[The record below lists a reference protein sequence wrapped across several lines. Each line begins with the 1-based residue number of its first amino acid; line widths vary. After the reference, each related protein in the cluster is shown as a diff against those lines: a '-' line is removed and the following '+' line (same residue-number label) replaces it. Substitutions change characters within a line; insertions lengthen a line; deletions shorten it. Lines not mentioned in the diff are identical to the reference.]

1 MAISEKVIDKLIVK
15 LNKNVYKANDY
26 FLEKI
31 GEAIRSIRELSPSE
45 AHQLV
50 QILKYGGNYQD
61 ILTELSNISGI
72 SKRDIEKIF
81 YEYARIDQN
90 FYKNFYAYRNKPFIP
105 FNQNLALRRQ
115 TRALAEIT
123 NKTLKNYTRSRALG
137 YTFRDLKGNVRF
149 HGLKETYER
158 VLDEAVLNISQG
170 KESFDASMS
179 RILQELGTSGLR
191 TLDYESGR
199 TYRLDSMVEMHLR
212 SAMNNLH
219 NKNQEIIADE
229 IDADGVEISV
239 HMNPAP
245 DHEEV
250 QGRQFENDRK
260 KHKVTEWDKL
270 QNGKKA
276 KDYKDDTY
284 TLVHSDT
291 GSYRPISEYNCLH
304 YVFAIVL
311 GVSTPQY
318 TDEKLQEIRDKNNEG
333 FELDGKHYTNYQGT
347 QLQRTLERKIRE
359 QQDTEMLA
367 RNSNNE
373 ELALKSQSK
382 IRALLN
388 TYKKLSD
395 ASGLPMNT
403 SKLFSEGYKVAKQK

>member
-105 FNQNLALRRQ
+105 FDQNLALRRQ

-170 KESFDASMS
+170 KESFDSSMS
-179 RILQELGTSGLR
+179 RILQELGASGLR

-199 TYRLDSMVEMHLR
+199 TYRLDSMIEMHLR

-260 KHKVTEWDKL
+260 KHKVTEWDRL
-270 QNGKKA
+270 QAGDKA
-276 KDYKDDTY
+276 VDYQGNTY
-284 TLVHSDT
+284 RLVHSKSGT
-291 GSYRPISEYNCLH
+291 YRPISEYNCYH

-311 GVSTPQY
+311 GVNNPQY

-367 RNSNNE
+367 RNSNSE